1 MTHFFLI
8 SQLPAGHHRP
18 YSEYDQPA
26 QQLTSL
32 DDWMKEELSV
42 RSVGYVACSLPRY
55 VGSSDRQTPD
65 RVRPVGAETEEA
77 QIQRV

>member
-1 MTHFFLI
+1 
-8 SQLPAGHHRP
+8 
-18 YSEYDQPA
+18 
-26 QQLTSL
+26 
-32 DDWMKEELSV
+32 MKEELSV
-42 RSVGYVACSLPRY
+42 RSVGYAACSLPRY